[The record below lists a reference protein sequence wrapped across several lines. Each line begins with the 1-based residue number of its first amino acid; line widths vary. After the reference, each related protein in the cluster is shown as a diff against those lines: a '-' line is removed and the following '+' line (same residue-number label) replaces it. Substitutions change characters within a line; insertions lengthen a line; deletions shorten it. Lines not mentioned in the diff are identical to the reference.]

1 MQHNKLGIP
10 ERKKPSQPKTG
21 TRNIPNNLI
30 KDTSFK
36 NKEYLN
42 LNLVRA
48 RQIDPDWVKLLKP

>member
-10 ERKKPSQPKTG
+10 ERKKPSQPKTEQEIFQ
-21 TRNIPNNLI
+21 NHLI